1 MLALTLRTCTRRAPP
16 LTGGPLDCAFRVW
29 VAGNPP
35 RRVVVEVAD
44 LGHAGSVR
52 DQVGYSDHFPQEWQR
67 FTARCRRAR
76 IPFVVVPIAEFAVR
90 CGLSA
95 RGPAF
100 PTFNRFLL
108 GSTVTVATV
117 VVALS
122 VSFARLGG

>member
-29 VAGNPP
+29 VAGNSP
-35 RRVVVEVAD
+35 RRVIVEIAD
-44 LGHAGSVR
+44 LLHAVSVR

-67 FTARCRRAR
+67 FTARRRHAR
-76 IPFVVVPIAEFAVR
+76 IPFVVVTIAKFAVR
-90 CGLSA
+90 RGLSA

-100 PTFNRFLL
+100 STFDRFLL
-108 GSTVTVATV
+108 SSTVTVATV

-122 VSFARLGG
+122 ISFARLRG